1 MSPCRGS
8 TAATIYEVVSGRG
21 RRGVHHVDTPDRTH
35 VGCRRGPPAG
45 QFRLSTDSDRPVAPM
60 ISVVIPVRNGMPL
73 LEEQLRALAA
83 QQCDEPW
90 EVIVSDNGSNDGSL
104 EFARDWAATRPN
116 VHVVDASGLAGASA
130 ARNAGVDVARGDLLA
145 FCDADDV
152 VLAGWLA
159 ACAEALKSAD
169 LVAGRFDF
177 WSLNLIPPAP
187 PVRAATRQLGFLPA
201 GLGANLAVR
210 RHPFEEVG
218 GFDETCIP
226 GEDIDLCWRL
236 QLRGFTFAEAPAA
249 VVAKRARSDF
259 HSVFVQ
265 AYAYGKCVP
274 LLHKR
279 YRKAGAGRDLMGALK
294 AWAWLVVS
302 LPRIAQPT
310 RRIEWARGAGTRLG
324 RIEASIRLRVFFP

>member
-1 MSPCRGS
+1 
-8 TAATIYEVVSGRG
+8 
-21 RRGVHHVDTPDRTH
+21 
-35 VGCRRGPPAG
+35 
-45 QFRLSTDSDRPVAPM
+45 M

-226 GEDIDLCWRL
+226 GEDIDLCWRVRKSGGAVL
-236 QLRGFTFAEAPAA
+236 FQPAA
-249 VVAKRARSDF
+249 RVIHLGSTSEKAPLFIEISKGFGLARYFRKRAET
-259 HSVFVQ
+259 
-265 AYAYGKCVP
+265 G
-274 LLHKR
+274 L
-279 YRKAGAGRDLMGALK
+279 GRLT
-294 AWAWLVVS
+294 AWLLLPAILGVS
-302 LPRIAQPT
+302 VARAAFRGRPR
-310 RRIEWARGAGTRLG
+310 RG
-324 RIEASIRLRVFFP
+324 